1 MLDAE
6 PTSNV
11 VILVSSGDTGEATVN
26 VSLLTFIPASWN
38 TAQTVTVT
46 GVDDNLVDGNQDTTI
61 TLSIDDVNSDDN
73 FDPLANQTVSVTTT
87 DDDAAGFS
95 VVESSGS
102 TSCLRRER
110 PIPSRSC

>member
-1 MLDAE
+1 M
-6 PTSNV
+6 T
-11 VILVSSGDTGEATVN
+11 
-26 VSLLTFIPASWN
+26 
-38 TAQTVTVT
+38 
-46 GVDDNLVDGNQDTTI
+46 NLVDGSQNTTI

-102 TSCLRRER
+102 TSMSETGTTDT
-110 PIPSRSC
+110 SRSF